1 MSTPFLSEQGGLPPL
16 PLMLEP
22 EGRRLTVLHIGTL
35 NKPIGPDL
43 GYSPVETVIENVHR
57 GLRSCGHRSIV
68 ACSADARISGERHI
82 TVPRSLGDYVRDDT
96 SKRRDVIER
105 HLSAAL
111 DRTTRGDVDIIH
123 MHEWED
129 SIFDGSFN
137 PPAPIVMTLH
147 VPASASGLRHA
158 YRECR
163 DLVAKQSVYFVAISD
178 SQSAEYAP
186 IVKPWATVHHGID
199 INDFPFKTTPSRG
212 GYLFM
217 IGRVSRVKG
226 QDRAIEL
233 ARRTGSTLVI
243 AGCVQNKSDDAAFFA
258 GLEHSLDACVDVSR
272 VPLWADYFERVIQP
286 VVGSGQ
292 RIVYI
297 GELSGDQKKQWY
309 RHARATLFPIR
320 WREPFGLV
328 LIESMACGTP
338 VLAFDEGA
346 VSEIVATGRTG
357 FVVNSMEEM
366 VAAEAHLT
374 SLDPRVCR
382 RHVGTHFSTTRM
394 ATRYADIYRE
404 VISDYHCRQ
413 PGSHERPFLE
423 TVAG

>member
-1 MSTPFLSEQGGLPPL
+1 MSTLVLSEQDGLAPPPL
-16 PLMLEP
+16 TLEP

-35 NKPIGPDL
+35 NKPIGTDL
-43 GYSPVETVIENVHR
+43 GYNPIETIVENIHR

-68 ACSADARISGERHI
+68 ACSADARISGERHV
-82 TVPRSLGDYVRDDT
+82 TVPRSLGNYVCDDT
-96 SKRRDVIER
+96 AERRDLIER

-111 DRTTRGDVDIIH
+111 DRTTMGDVDIIH
-123 MHEWED
+123 MHEWVD
-129 SIFDGSFN
+129 YIYDGSFN
-137 PPAPIVMTLH
+137 PPVPIVMTLH

-158 YRECR
+158 HRECR

-178 SQSAEYAP
+178 SQSAEYVP

-199 INDFPFKTTPSRG
+199 INDFPFKTTPTPG

-233 ARRTGSTLVI
+233 AQRTGSTLVI
-243 AGCVQNKSDDAAFFA
+243 AGCVQNKSDDAAFFTD
-258 GLEHSLDACVDVSR
+258 LEPSLDACVDVSR
-272 VPLWADYFERVIQP
+272 VPVEADYFEHVIQP

-292 RIVYI
+292 IVYI
-297 GELSGDQKKQWY
+297 GELGGDQKKQWY

-328 LIESMACGTP
+328 LLESMACGTP

-346 VSEIVATGRTG
+346 VPEIVATGRTG

-366 VAAEAHLT
+366 VAAEAHLA
-374 SLDPRVCR
+374 SLDPQACR

-404 VISDYHCRQ
+404 VISDYHRRQ
-413 PGSHERPFLE
+413 PGFHERPLLE
-423 TVAG
+423 SVAG